1 MKEGQQGAAGIKRAD
16 FLQMYYYL
24 RLTRT
29 LEDRITAL
37 YRQGRIV
44 GGVYTSNG
52 MEAISV
58 AYASVLE
65 RDDIIAPFHRDMGAF
80 LVRGITPG
88 EVIAQYLGKRGGP
101 TKGNVCPVAGDCAG
115 SDTMPLE
122 GSHVRQH

>member
-1 MKEGQQGAAGIKRAD
+1 MNLDIAALKTIKRPD
-16 FLQMYYYL
+16 LLQMYYYL

-80 LVRGITPG
+80 LVISSAASSGSS
-88 EVIAQYLGKRGGP
+88 VISPIICRWPPAWHWPL
-101 TKGNVCPVAGDCAG
+101 DCAAN
-115 SDTMPLE
+115 
-122 GSHVRQH
+122 RAWW